1 MFYVFCLCIGMVN
14 EKIDFMVD
22 VCIVGWGKLIG
33 KFIGVKYYIDVE
45 VIDLKDG
52 RYVCY
57 YLVL

>member
-1 MFYVFCLCIGMVN
+1 MVN